1 MHANKFHITECP
13 RDAMQGLPDFIPTPD
28 KIRYIESLL
37 KVGFDVLDFCSFVS
51 PRSVPQMADS
61 DLVAAAFE
69 HTDSKT
75 ELLAIV
81 GNLSGAQRAAQFPF
95 IRYVGYPHSVS
106 PTFLQRN
113 INTDV
118 AGSLD
123 RIRQIHDFLQ
133 NDIEVLSYISMA
145 FGNPYGDAWSPELVA
160 ECVETLAKEGITK
173 ISLADTVAVATPE
186 KIKPLFELLVPAF
199 PHIEFG
205 AHLHTTPTNWRANV
219 QAVIDGGGRKLE
231 GALLGLGGCPMAED
245 ELTGNLPTENLLAFC
260 DEHNLQ
266 TGIDRARFGES
277 MKLAS
282 EIFTQNTH
290 HAA

>member
-1 MHANKFHITECP
+1 MHADQLHITECP
-13 RDAMQGLPDFIPTPD
+13 RDAMQGLADFIPTAE

-51 PRSVPQMADS
+51 PKSVPQMGDS

-69 HTDSKT
+69 NTASKT
-75 ELLAIV
+75 ELLAII
-81 GNLSGAQRAAQFPF
+81 GNLNGAMRAAQFPF

-123 RIRQIHDFLQ
+123 RIRQIRDLLAGK
-133 NDIEVLSYISMA
+133 IETLAYISMA
-145 FGNPYGDAWSPELVA
+145 FGNPYGDAWAPELVA
-160 ECVETLAKEGITK
+160 ECVETLSREGITK

-186 KIKPLFELLVPAF
+186 KIRPLFELLIPSF

-205 AHLHTTPTNWRANV
+205 AHLHTTPSNWRANV
-219 QAVIDGGGRKLE
+219 QAAVDGGCRKLE
-231 GALLGLGGCPMAED
+231 AALLGLGGCPMAED

-260 DEHNLQ
+260 DEKGLH
-266 TGIDRARFGES
+266 TGIDRAAFGQS
-277 MKLAS
+277 LRMAS
-282 EIFTQNTH
+282 ELFTTNTH
-290 HAA
+290 PAA